1 MSSKTMRI
9 LLNIY
14 LSAITSHAVYFQIE
28 MAPGFLK
35 LKEEGRKEGS

>member
-9 LLNIY
+9 LLN